1 MPVRQPRRDL
11 GGAAPR
17 GGGPA
22 GAPRARARHQLAR
35 DGMQAR
41 AARVV
46 AFFSRSVPSEI
57 RASRSSS
64 RRGPLTPSISPSIS
78 PDVTAQGLARA
89 RGGALGRVVDGGRVL
104 LRREVRREGEV
115 RARALII
122 HFAL

>member
-1 MPVRQPRRDL
+1 VQLPAEEVPPELPEPAL
-11 GGAAPR
+11 GINF
-17 GGGPA
+17 
-22 GAPRARARHQLAR
+22 AR